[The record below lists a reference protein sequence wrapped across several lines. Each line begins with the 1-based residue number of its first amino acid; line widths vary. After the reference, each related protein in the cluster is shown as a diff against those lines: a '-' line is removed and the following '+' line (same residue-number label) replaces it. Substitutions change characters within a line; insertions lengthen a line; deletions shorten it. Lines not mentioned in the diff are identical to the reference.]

1 MSPTTTGRVLLAW
14 RRQQLAGHSRAP
26 AALQPGLDWLLDLGG
41 GVGWSQLQQLHL
53 SPDQPVALQ
62 RSLDE
67 LTALWHRHLAEAVP
81 LQYLLGLCPWRD
93 LTLQVG
99 PGVLI
104 PRPETELLIELALQL
119 LPSPPQRWAD
129 LGTGSGALAL
139 ALARAWPHSRGL
151 AVELSA
157 AARTVAAVN
166 LQAAPQ
172 VQLLSGSWWEPLAPW
187 WGQLGLVVANPPYIP
202 TAVWAQLEPGV
213 RQYEPALALEAG
225 NDGLAAI
232 RQIASGARV
241 ALSPGGFLLLEHHH
255 DQSEAVLAL
264 LAAEGLV
271 ARARHRD
278 LEGGWRFASAQA
290 PPNDHR

>member
-14 RRQQLAGHSRAP
+14 RRQQLTGHPGPA

-41 GVGWSQLQQLHL
+41 GVGWQQLQLLQL
-53 SPDQPVALQ
+53 SPDQPVVLQ

-67 LTALWHRHLAEAVP
+67 LAALWHRHLAEAVP

-104 PRPETELLIELALQL
+104 PRPETELLIELALQV
-119 LPSPPQRWAD
+119 LPSPPQCWAD

-187 WGQLGLVVANPPYIP
+187 WGQLALVVANPPYIP

-213 RQYEPALALEAG
+213 RRYEPALALEAG
-225 NDGLAAI
+225 DDGLAAI

-241 ALSPGGFLLLEHHH
+241 ALSPGGVLLLEHHH
-255 DQSEAVLAL
+255 DQSEAVLEL

-271 ARARHRD
+271 ALARHRD
-278 LEGGWRFASAQA
+278 LEGVWRFASAQA